1 MYPSDPTASTD
12 PNIKFPLWLILL
24 RFVCSEASIALPVH
38 VAVRWQEKLKGSF
51 SREQVKEYFKAF
63 MQRCSLVRKG
73 GCESP
78 ASCCSGWSMGFWCR
92 PCPPP
97 ILSLLNC
104 RLPSSETERFYQ
116 VAHLINLL
124 RMYADVALILTLCQ
138 YKVAGGMTY
147 IVFC

>member
-1 MYPSDPTASTD
+1 MLFGTERRLRKSC
-12 PNIKFPLWLILL
+12 ILL
-24 RFVCSEASIALPVH
+24 FRL
-38 VAVRWQEKLKGSF
+38 
-51 SREQVKEYFKAF
+51 EYGI
-63 MQRCSLVRKG
+63 LV
-73 GCESP
+73 S
-78 ASCCSGWSMGFWCR
+78 SVS
-92 PCPPP
+92 PP